1 MNGPLNWSSLV
12 KFESQVRSISGR
24 MRLVNTNLMKIK
36 TVLGVTNYS
45 FKRRMRLLR
54 NELKTAESNLA
65 KVEAKFKTAVD
76 LGSDIL
82 QRLSSNSQLNGGE
95 TSSEVNPR
103 RERKYLRS
111 MIQASAPA
119 VVGRHSDMQP
129 PVYVSTEKP
138 IRNRRITNLS
148 LTSAHLPRGFGDA
161 GNLNKSLVKIT
172 SMPRVASLV
181 SY

>member
-45 FKRRMRLLR
+45 FKRRKRLLR

-103 RERKYLRS
+103 KSNYLES
-111 MIQASAPA
+111 
-119 VVGRHSDMQP
+119 
-129 PVYVSTEKP
+129 
-138 IRNRRITNLS
+138 
-148 LTSAHLPRGFGDA
+148 
-161 GNLNKSLVKIT
+161 
-172 SMPRVASLV
+172 
-181 SY
+181 